1 MFTIFRG
8 AMNYMYSTC
17 VVSRGSMD
25 DKKYF
30 QANKNVQSYLMQR
43 KLLEFNDKTMFKR
56 DEIAQIFI
64 PGRLKRDGYDLTAL
78 K

>member
-1 MFTIFRG
+1 MSTIFRG
-8 AMNYMYSTC
+8 EMNYMYSTY
-17 VVSRGSMD
+17 VFSRESMD

-30 QANKNVQSYLMQR
+30 QANRNVQYLMQR
-43 KLLEFNDKTMFKR
+43 KLLEFNDKTKFKR

-64 PGRLKRDGYDLTAL
+64 PGHLKRDGYDLTAL